1 MLWWSQVKIARAL
14 SVSEGKGLVSWVA
27 SQSIDGTVS
36 RGNVLAWLSGPE
48 KSRHLRHDGS
58 NGVTGTEGKDPGR
71 GDLGFVARIFD
82 KSGRED
88 RGTGGGVALCLNPL
102 ELPFTGC
109 DPERGTGLAG
119 AEGMPLGGNLRSGIL
134 GSDSLDW
141 SLANGLCGSVGVL
154 GGGKTSVV
162 VTEGVDLA
170 PFSIIFAPS
179 VSFSWFDLLG
189 GKGGRLEGS

>member
-14 SVSEGKGLVSWVA
+14 SVNEGKGLVSWVA

-58 NGVTGTEGKDPGR
+58 NGVTGTEAEDPGR
-71 GDLGFVARIFD
+71 GILGFVAIIFD

-88 RGTGGGVALCLNPL
+88 IGTGGGVAPCPHPL
-102 ELPFTGC
+102 DLPFTGF

-119 AEGMPLGGNLRSGIL
+119 AGGIPLGGNLRSGIL
-134 GSDSLDW
+134 GSDSLDC
-141 SLANGLCGSVGVL
+141 SLADGLCGSVGVL

-162 VTEGVDLA
+162 VTEGVD
-170 PFSIIFAPS
+170 
-179 VSFSWFDLLG
+179 
-189 GKGGRLEGS
+189 